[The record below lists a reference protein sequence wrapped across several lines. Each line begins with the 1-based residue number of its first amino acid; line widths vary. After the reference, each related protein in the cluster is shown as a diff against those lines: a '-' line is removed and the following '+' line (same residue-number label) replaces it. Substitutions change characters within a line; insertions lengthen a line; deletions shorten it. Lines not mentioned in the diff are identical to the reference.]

1 MELDELIDQFI
12 ESDKTLRDLAATLGE
27 VRTSRTHLEAAT
39 GQLDEAR
46 TNALAY
52 LEQARAMIAAG
63 IEENGERTESRVD
76 HTVAS
81 VDEALRQSME
91 ESERRLT
98 AAIDALRDT
107 SRALI
112 DVTTPLKES
121 AQHLADA
128 ATSLRNLQPEK
139 VYEELQQL
147 NARQRQNTWLL
158 AVIAVLCTA
167 AVIAGFV

>member
-1 MELDELIDQFI
+1 M
-12 ESDKTLRDLAATLGE
+12 
-27 VRTSRTHLEAAT
+27 
-39 GQLDEAR
+39 
-46 TNALAY
+46 
-52 LEQARAMIAAG
+52 
-63 IEENGERTESRVD
+63 D

-139 VYEELQQL
+139 VYEVLQQL
-147 NARQRQNTWLL
+147 NTRQRQNTWLL
-158 AVIAVLCTA
+158 AVIAVLCAA
-167 AVIAGFV
+167 AVVAGFV